1 MTSASPLL
9 VPGVGWDSCLMS
21 TLSVCV
27 YMCVCIAAVMS
38 DGETRGGETM
48 EHLGFWERWGQAW
61 GLLVGMSCVHQELAA
76 G

>member
-1 MTSASPLL
+1 M
-9 VPGVGWDSCLMS
+9 
-21 TLSVCV
+21 CV